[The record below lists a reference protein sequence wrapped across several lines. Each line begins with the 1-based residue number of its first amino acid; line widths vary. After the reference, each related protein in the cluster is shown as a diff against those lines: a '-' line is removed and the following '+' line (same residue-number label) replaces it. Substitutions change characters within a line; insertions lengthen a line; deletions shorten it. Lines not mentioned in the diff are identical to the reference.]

1 MPSVGLAMI
10 VKNGAER
17 LGNCIGSVSGVT
29 DQIVIADTGSTD
41 GTVQLARDL
50 GAEVFDFPWQDNFAE
65 ARNAAV
71 RALTT
76 DWVLVMDDD
85 EELDSEARGKIP
97 ALLSNPSIGGY
108 LVTLRNYIFFRF
120 GVGGHGPSTRS
131 LYSAVPHAEGARA
144 YTDFAL
150 CRLFRRDPQIYYI
163 GRVHE
168 LVEPRMH
175 ALGLE
180 LAPANFAIH
189 HFGHL
194 CSPDELRAKDELYRK
209 LSRLKVKD
217 APNDPQSWTE
227 LGQLEYERFKNY
239 SAAIE
244 CFERALALPN
254 HSDIPYLSLA
264 NLYVEIEADERALAV
279 LAKVFVKG
287 RSAGM
292 KKHICG
298 DAFYNLGRL
307 KEARSEYIAAFR
319 ILSEDAVIA
328 SKLGLTEVR
337 LGMKKNGFARL
348 TRALRMHPEILEMH
362 DRLIKACILMN
373 MMPQAAEAAE
383 RLALEFASPAT
394 TLRAVSI
401 RARMKDWVAAENLVH
416 RGLELF
422 PQNPQLLNASMEL
435 EQQMRTVTQLHGRT
449 PRTNPNSA
457 RLLRASTGTLCS
469 M

>member
-1 MPSVGLAMI
+1 MPSLGLAMI
-10 VKNGAER
+10 VKNGAAT
-17 LGNCIGSVSGVT
+17 LGNCIASVSGIT

-41 GTVQLARDL
+41 GTVQLARKL
-50 GAEVFDFPWQDNFAE
+50 GAEVFNFPWQDDFAA
-65 ARNAAV
+65 ARNAAA

-85 EELDSEARGKIP
+85 EELDPEARGKIP
-97 ALLSNPSIGGY
+97 ALLNDPKVGGY

-120 GVGGHGPSTRS
+120 GVGGHGPSARP
-131 LYSAVPHAEGARA
+131 LDSAVPHAERARA
-144 YTDFAL
+144 FSDFAL
-150 CRLFRRDPQIYYI
+150 CRLFRRNPQIYYE

-180 LAPANFAIH
+180 LSPANLLIH

-194 CSPDELRAKDELYRK
+194 CAATELRAKDELYRK

-217 APNDPQSWTE
+217 APNDSQSWTE

-254 HSDIPYLSLA
+254 SSNIPYLSLA
-264 NLYVEIEADERALAV
+264 NLYLEIQADERALEV
-279 LAKVFVKG
+279 LSKVFMQG

-292 KKHICG
+292 KKHICA
-298 DAFYNLGRL
+298 DALYNLGHL
-307 KEARSEYIAAFR
+307 KEARSEYIAALR
-319 ILSEDAVIA
+319 ILPEDAVIA

-337 LGMKKNGFARL
+337 LGMKKNGFAHL
-348 TRALRMHPEILEMH
+348 TKALKTHPEILEMH
-362 DRLIKACILMN
+362 DRLIKACILMD
-373 MMPQAAEAAE
+373 MMPQAADAAE
-383 RLALEFASPAT
+383 RLAVEFASPAAM
-394 TLRAVSI
+394 LRAVSI
-401 RARMKDWVAAENLVH
+401 RAKMIVWNAASNVLH

-422 PQNPQLLNASMEL
+422 PQDA
-435 EQQMRTVTQLHGRT
+435 
-449 PRTNPNSA
+449 A
-457 RLLRASTGTLCS
+457 LLRARAELAQETPQ
-469 M
+469 